1 MSARGRK
8 RIHVTEWRPETNEWY
23 EHAIPTERSSK
34 GGAVVLAVILGS
46 VSQKH
51 RTTDPACTLY
61 VEPRTWIQR
70 MRFERG
76 RGRSC
81 PICSNYFSDM
91 EILTNDYCSTLARA
105 VAAEELA
112 ALQGGRAGVAESE
125 RDALRSALADIHR
138 WAEAIAD
145 HFGDEWPHTPACLG
159 EAGCPLCMISE
170 AASDPGE
177 WLATRVVEVKAEA
190 LREAADDYG
199 INLTVATGPQ
209 IRAWLRARADRI
221 EREARS

>member
-1 MSARGRK
+1 MTIG
-8 RIHVTEWRPETNEWY
+8 
-23 EHAIPTERSSK
+23 
-34 GGAVVLAVILGS
+34 
-46 VSQKH
+46 SQKH

-70 MRFERG
+70 LRFERG

-125 RDALRSALADIHR
+125 RDALRFTLADIHR
-138 WAEAIAD
+138 WAEAIAE
-145 HFGDEWPHTPACLG
+145 HFGDEWPHTPTCQG
-159 EAGCPLCMISE
+159 EAGCPLCYITE
-170 AASDPGE
+170 ATEESAH
-177 WLATRVVEVKAEA
+177 
-190 LREAADDYG
+190 
-199 INLTVATGPQ
+199 
-209 IRAWLRARADRI
+209 RI
-221 EREARS
+221 EREARP